1 MTQRQQLL
9 AEHLLAGLHD
19 QQVDNNAFVANESA
33 ADAVHALVLKL
44 DIGETRMHCNHQ
56 GVQING
62 EAIDLFPGVTLRLAS
77 DNGNLV
83 LGDIVSCGFTSR
95 T

>member
-9 AEHLLAGLHD
+9 TDQLLAGLHD
-19 QQVDNNAFVANESA
+19 QQVDNSAFVADESA
-33 ADAVHALVLKL
+33 VDALHALALEL

-77 DNGNLV
+77 DNGKP
-83 LGDIVSCGFTSR
+83 GSARPRSAA
-95 T
+95 